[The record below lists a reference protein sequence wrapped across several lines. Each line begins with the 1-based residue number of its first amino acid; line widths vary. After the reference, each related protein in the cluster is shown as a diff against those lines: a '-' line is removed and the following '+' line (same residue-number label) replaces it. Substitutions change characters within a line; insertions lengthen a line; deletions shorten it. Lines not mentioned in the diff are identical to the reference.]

1 MSEATI
7 MSVVIDEMKK
17 AQRSIVT
24 GGEDKKTY
32 VMKKIKDNMDDDTY
46 ERYEPILIVIVD
58 IIKQIATDKQLLD
71 GLHNSKCFKSIL
83 KNNKYNV
90 YVSSDD

>member
-24 GGEDKKTY
+24 GGEDKKAY
-32 VMKKIKDNMDDDTY
+32 VMQKIKDNIMDDDTY

-58 IIKQIATDKQLLD
+58 IIKQIATDKKLLD
-71 GLHNSKCFKSIL
+71 GLHNSKCFKSMFKCIE
-83 KNNKYNV
+83 KQ
-90 YVSSDD
+90 

>member
-1 MSEATI
+1 MSESKI

-17 AQRSIVT
+17 AQQSIVT
-24 GGEDKKTY
+24 GGEDKKKY

-58 IIKQIATDKQLLD
+58 IIKQIATDKKLLD
-71 GLHNSKCFKSIL
+71 GLHNSKCFKSMF
-83 KNNKYNV
+83 NCMQR
-90 YVSSDD
+90 